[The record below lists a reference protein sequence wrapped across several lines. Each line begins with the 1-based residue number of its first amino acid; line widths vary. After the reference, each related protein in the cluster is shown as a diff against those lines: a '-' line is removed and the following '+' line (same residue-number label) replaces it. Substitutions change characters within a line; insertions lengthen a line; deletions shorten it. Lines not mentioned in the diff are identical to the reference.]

1 MHQACLKMHP
11 TATFQCDFLFSA
23 LEACKAAAAPANTAP
38 PLAAFVPAA
47 PALPVAAST
56 SATAANTCQADQ
68 KAYSACLKEHP
79 TATFHC
85 DFLFGALEACK
96 ARM

>member
-1 MHQACLKMHP
+1 VTDSCEQ
-11 TATFQCDFLFSA
+11 
-23 LEACKAAAAPANTAP
+23 
-38 PLAAFVPAA
+38 
-47 PALPVAAST
+47 
-56 SATAANTCQADQ
+56 DQ